1 MGVVLSVKF
10 RCVPQYAVEETVQ
23 RYTTIDEVL
32 AQETDNPLQQ
42 FFLIPHAWT
51 FYAQHRKEWPA
62 DQPQRSWHAGLY
74 RIYWYLCID
83 LGMHLTIKLMAAWL
97 RSPRLVRFFY
107 RWLLPWTVWKTRGL
121 VDRSDAV
128 LTMEHE
134 LFRHLEIEIF
144 VPARHVR
151 DAARFVQQ
159 VLSIFDGAEID
170 PVLSSDLE
178 KNGLLARLAG
188 LRGTFTFHYP
198 ITFRRVLPDD
208 TLISMTADATEP
220 YYAISFITYVEPR
233 DAFYQ
238 LASFLADSMTLLFEA
253 RLHWGKYFPLEH
265 SPVAA
270 AYPKLAEFRGIC
282 RQTDPHGVF
291 RNEFVQKV
299 LGFDRP

>member
-1 MGVVLSVKF
+1 
-10 RCVPQYAVEETVQ
+10 
-23 RYTTIDEVL
+23 
-32 AQETDNPLQQ
+32 
-42 FFLIPHAWT
+42 
-51 FYAQHRKEWPA
+51 
-62 DQPQRSWHAGLY
+62 
-74 RIYWYLCID
+74 
-83 LGMHLTIKLMAAWL
+83 
-97 RSPRLVRFFY
+97 
-107 RWLLPWTVWKTRGL
+107 
-121 VDRSDAV
+121 
-128 LTMEHE
+128 
-134 LFRHLEIEIF
+134 
-144 VPARHVR
+144 
-151 DAARFVQQ
+151 
-159 VLSIFDGAEID
+159 
-170 PVLSSDLE
+170 
-178 KNGLLARLAG
+178 
-188 LRGTFTFHYP
+188 
-198 ITFRRVLPDD
+198 VLPDD